1 MEKNIKEWSK
11 KVYGGTTYKLKTFLV
26 AYNSEFSL
34 FNKKSSTEYVGR
46 FSPSVYSESQW
57 FVLKNFDESQ
67 DIKSMPESVSLFYK
81 EGRLLKS
88 DTDFIKEK
96 FNLEVP
102 KKEKKQTEK
111 LENKS
116 VIFIE
121 KNIFSLGFGVSEY
134 NFAKFSKFVNEDD
147 KNFNIITKNGE
158 KKSFSKNKYNIKIV
172 DSIDAQKITKELN
185 EQLKNFNDKIK
196 EANSIRSNFLKEFEK

>member
-1 MEKNIKEWSK
+1 MEKDIKKWAE
-11 KVYGGTTYKLKTFLV
+11 KVYGGTTYRLKTFLV

-46 FSPSVYSESQW
+46 FSPSVYSESEW

-67 DIKSMPESVSLFYK
+67 ELRAFPENVALFHK
-81 EGRLLKS
+81 TGRLLKS
-88 DTDFIKEK
+88 DADFIKEK
-96 FNLEVP
+96 FNLEAP

-121 KNIFSLGFGVSEY
+121 KNIFSFSLGVYEI
-134 NFAKFSKFVNEDD
+134 AKYSKFVNEDD

-172 DSIDAQKITKELN
+172 DSIDAEKITKELN

-196 EANSIRSNFLKEFEK
+196 EANNIRSNFLKQFNK

>member
-1 MEKNIKEWSK
+1 MEKDIKKWAEG
-11 KVYGGTTYKLKTFLV
+11 VYGGTTYSLKTFLV

-67 DIKSMPESVSLFYK
+67 EIRIFPENIALFYK
-81 EGRLLKS
+81 TGTLLKS
-88 DTDFIKEK
+88 DMDFIKEK
-96 FNLEVP
+96 FNIEVP
-102 KKEKKQTEK
+102 KKERKQKGK
-111 LENKS
+111 LENKC

-121 KNIFSLGFGVSEY
+121 KNIFSFSFCIYEH
-134 NFAKFSKFVNEDD
+134 AKFSKFVNEDD

-158 KKSFSKNKYNIKIV
+158 KKSFSKNKYHIKIV
-172 DSIDAQKITKELN
+172 DSIDAERITKELN
-185 EQLKNFNDKIK
+185 EQLKNFNEKIK
-196 EANSIRSNFLKEFEK
+196 EANNIRLNFLNQFKK

>member
-1 MEKNIKEWSK
+1 MEKDIKKWAE
-11 KVYGGTTYKLKTFLV
+11 KVYGSTTYGLKTFLV

-34 FNKKSSTEYVGR
+34 FNKKSSIEYVGR
-46 FSPSVYSESQW
+46 ISPPVYSESEW

-67 DIKSMPESVSLFYK
+67 EIRVFPENVALFHK
-81 EGRLLKS
+81 TGRLLKS
-88 DTDFIKEK
+88 DADFIKEK
-96 FNLEVP
+96 FNLEAP

-121 KNIFSLGFGVSEY
+121 KNIFSFSLGVYEI
-134 NFAKFSKFVNEDD
+134 AKYSKFVNEDD

-172 DSIDAQKITKELN
+172 DSIDAEKITKELN

-196 EANSIRSNFLKEFEK
+196 EANNIRSNFLKQFNK

>member
-1 MEKNIKEWSK
+1 MEKDIKKWAKE
-11 KVYGGTTYKLKTFLV
+11 VYGGTNYNLKTFLV

-57 FVLKNFDESQ
+57 FVLKNFDESRE
-67 DIKSMPESVSLFYK
+67 IKVFPENIALFHK
-81 EGRLLKS
+81 AGRLLKS

-102 KKEKKQTEK
+102 KKEKKTEK

-121 KNIFSLGFGVSEY
+121 KNIFSLSLGVSEY
-134 NFAKFSKFVNEDD
+134 NFAKFSKLVNEDD

-172 DSIDAQKITKELN
+172 DSIDGEKITKELN

-196 EANSIRSNFLKEFEK
+196 EVNNIRSNFLNQFKK